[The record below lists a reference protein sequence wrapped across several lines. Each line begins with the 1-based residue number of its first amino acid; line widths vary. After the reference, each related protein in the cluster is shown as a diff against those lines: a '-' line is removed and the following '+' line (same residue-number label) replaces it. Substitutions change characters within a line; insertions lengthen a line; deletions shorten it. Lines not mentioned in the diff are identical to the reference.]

1 MNNIDEN
8 ILEKIKQYSL
18 SNIKEEVCGF
28 IYINN
33 LKQKFFPSSNISFDR
48 KNSFLI
54 NPEDYEKCNFKG
66 NILCCFHSHINN
78 RGFSPEDIRESLK
91 NNLPYLLYNVKQDKF
106 YFFDAIKYKYYE
118 KYIDIP
124 YRNGITDCW
133 SILNYFYENEL
144 NIKIENMEPGREIYE
159 DEHLWAKLHK
169 EKFGYDPFRMDYE
182 LRKDF
187 FKINNFIKIEKTKLA
202 DLNPYDILFF
212 KHIGDKYPFYGNILL
227 PPGDLIL
234 QHIDQKPS
242 KISSLSPAHFRMI
255 DFILRNKNFYDN
267 T

>member
-124 YRNGITDCW
+124 YRNGITDCC

-144 NIKIENMEPGREIYE
+144 NI
-159 DEHLWAKLHK
+159 
-169 EKFGYDPFRMDYE
+169 
-182 LRKDF
+182 
-187 FKINNFIKIEKTKLA
+187 
-202 DLNPYDILFF
+202 
-212 KHIGDKYPFYGNILL
+212 
-227 PPGDLIL
+227 
-234 QHIDQKPS
+234 
-242 KISSLSPAHFRMI
+242 
-255 DFILRNKNFYDN
+255 
-267 T
+267 

>member
-8 ILEKIKQYSL
+8 ILKKIKQYSL
-18 SNIKEEVCGF
+18 SNMKEEVCGF

-33 LKQKFFPSSNISFDR
+33 LKQKFFSSNNISFDR

-91 NNLPYLLYNVKQDKF
+91 NNLPYLLYNTKQDKF
-106 YFFDAIKYKYYE
+106 YYFDAIKYKYYE

-133 SILNYFYENEL
+133 SILSYFYKNEL
-144 NIKIENMEPGREIYE
+144 NIKIENIEPGRESYP
-159 DEHLWAKLHK
+159 DEHLWAKLHQQM
-169 EKFGYDPFRMDYE
+169 YNYNPFSMDYE

-187 FKINNFIKIEKTKLA
+187 FTKNNFIKIEKTDPRNLK
-202 DLNPYDILFF
+202 PYDILFF
-212 KHIGDKYPFYGNILL
+212 KHIGDKDPFYGNILL

-242 KISSLSPAHFRMI
+242 KISSLSPVHFRMTE
-255 DFILRNKNFYDN
+255 FILRNKNFL
-267 T
+267 

>member
-118 KYIDIP
+118 KYIDMP

-144 NIKIENMEPGREIYE
+144 NIKIENIEPGRELYP
-159 DEHLWAKLHK
+159 DEHLWARLH
-169 EKFGYDPFRMDYE
+169 EQMYNYNPFSMNYE

-187 FKINNFIKIEKTKLA
+187 FSKNNFIKIEKTNPTNLK
-202 DLNPYDILFF
+202 PYDILFF
-212 KHIGDKYPFYGNILL
+212 RHIGDKDPFYGNILL

-242 KISSLSPAHFRMI
+242 KISSLSLAHFRMI
-255 DFILRNKNFYDN
+255 DFILRHKNFL
-267 T
+267 